1 MARIEIGNC
10 LVSDARVCDG
20 RLIFKKTR
28 ILVYDALELA
38 QKGYSAEAIAKQYRG
53 LIKASA
59 IREALSLVRKGLVRE
74 VGAKK
79 AVA

>member
-1 MARIEIGNC
+1 MARIEIGTY
-10 LVSDARVCDG
+10 LVSDARVCGG
-20 RLIFKKTR
+20 RLVFKETR

-38 QKGYSAEAIAKQYRG
+38 QKGYSVGAIAKQYRG

-74 VGAKK
+74 VGNKK